1 MTTESEK
8 IFAQLRALK
17 PALAA
22 RGVTRLRVFG
32 SVARGEAGPDSDVDL
47 IVDFFKKPDLFAFSG
62 LRLDIIDML
71 GRKVDLLTED
81 SIHPYLKRKILKQAR
96 DIEDVQ

>member
-17 PALAA
+17 PVLSA

-47 IVDFFKKPDLFAFSG
+47 IVDFFKKPDLFAFSE
-62 LRLDIIDML
+62 LRLDMMDML
-71 GRKVDLLTED
+71 GRKVDLLTD
-81 SIHPYLKRKILKQAR
+81 AAIHPRMRTDILSEAR
-96 DIEDVQ
+96 DVE